1 MEKSTVQS
9 VERTFDL
16 IEALSQAPK
25 GTGLSELS
33 AATSLNKSTVHRLL
47 GCLIQM
53 GYVSQDENTAKYY
66 LTIKMYEV
74 GGRILNKL
82 DMMTIARPYLEKLS
96 DITGEAVHLV
106 VRDGTDIVYI
116 FKEDAGSNSVR
127 MASRVG
133 LRSPMYCT
141 AVGKAILADLPDKD
155 VSVIWEKSPIAKHTE
170 NTITTFDELKAQL
183 DVIRTKGY
191 AFDDEENEL
200 EVRCI
205 GASILDNTGKVIGA
219 FSVTAPI
226 GRMSSS
232 RMPVISGLVLKT
244 RKEIC
249 AELGFN
255 LRR

>member
-9 VERTFDL
+9 VERTFDI

-25 GTGLSELS
+25 GIGLSGLS
-33 AATSLNKSTVHRLL
+33 SATSLNKSTVHRLL
-47 GCLIQM
+47 GCLIKM
-53 GYVSQDENTAKYY
+53 GYVAQDENSAKYY

-96 DITGEAVHLV
+96 NITGEAVHLV
-106 VRDGTDIVYI
+106 VRDGVDIVYI
-116 FKEDAGSNSVR
+116 FKEDAGNNSVR
-127 MASRVG
+127 MASQVG

-141 AVGKAILADLPDKD
+141 AVGKAILAELPDKD
-155 VSVIWEKSPIAKHTE
+155 VSAIWDKSIIVKRTK
-170 NTITTFDELKAQL
+170 NTITAFDELKEQL

-191 AFDDEENEL
+191 ALDNEENEL
-200 EVRCI
+200 DVRCV
-205 GASILDNTGKVIGA
+205 GASILDNTGKAIGA
-219 FSVTAPI
+219 FSVTAPV
-226 GRMSSS
+226 GRMNSD
-232 RMPVISGLVLKT
+232 RLLLISDLVLKT

-255 LRR
+255 PGI